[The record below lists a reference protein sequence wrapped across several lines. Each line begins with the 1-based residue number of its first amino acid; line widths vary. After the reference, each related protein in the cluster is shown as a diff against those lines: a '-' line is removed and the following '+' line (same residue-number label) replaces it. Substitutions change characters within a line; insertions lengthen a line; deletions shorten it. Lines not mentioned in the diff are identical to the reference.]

1 MIGVI
6 IILIVLGLLYY
17 FSTNSTNSATPSVQ
31 SGGNIFKAMSSFLV
45 IGVILALFI
54 LLLMNGSLSDLGDIG
69 VISAL
74 IIGIITYGLY
84 IKKKRS
90 T

>member
-17 FSTNSTNSATPSVQ
+17 FSTNSVTPSVQ
-31 SGGNIFKAMSSFLV
+31 SGGNIFNAMSSFFV

-69 VISAL
+69 IISAL